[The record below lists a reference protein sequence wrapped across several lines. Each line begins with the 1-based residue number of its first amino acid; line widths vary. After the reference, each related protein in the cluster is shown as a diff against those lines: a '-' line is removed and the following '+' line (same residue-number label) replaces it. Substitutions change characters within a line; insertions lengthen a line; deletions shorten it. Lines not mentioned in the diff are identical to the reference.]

1 MNRRLLR
8 VWGFVLPIIVLL
20 ASCDTTKKF
29 AYLQD
34 VELTKRYAVQQSSD
48 AVYISPGD
56 RISIF
61 VGSSY
66 PELVAPF
73 NGYGFD
79 SSSPIAALNKSNGN
93 QSDQELRD
101 LNAVG
106 YTVDAQGQINFPVLG
121 RIHVAGKTVA
131 QISTLLEERI
141 IASKYVTD
149 PRVEVR
155 LSNFNIYLLGA
166 IAGQGHGASG
176 SGLNQSMQQT
186 MFSRISG
193 VNGGVLRV
201 TDMNRINILEALAL
215 TGDLPENAEVNKIKV
230 IRRDGDAYVTYALNM
245 RSADVYNSP
254 AFYLQPNDI
263 VYVQPRYRRTESIDR
278 AMQLSGYAFSTI
290 SSVVAL
296 LAILKL
302 QK

>member
-1 MNRRLLR
+1 MKKRLFRALALA
-8 VWGFVLPIIVLL
+8 LPMILML

-34 VELTKRYAVQQSSD
+34 VELAKRYAVQQSSD
-48 AVYISPGD
+48 AVYVSPGD

-61 VGSSY
+61 VGSSF
-66 PELVAPF
+66 PELVALL

-79 SSSPIAALNKSNGN
+79 TSSPVAGMSKSSGDKSE
-93 QSDQELRD
+93 QDVRAF
-101 LNAVG
+101 NATG

-121 RIHVAGKTVA
+121 RVHVAGKTVG
-131 QISTLLEERI
+131 QIATLLEERI

-166 IAGQGHGASG
+166 VAGQGRG
-176 SGLNQSMQQT
+176 SVSSTSNQTTQT

-201 TDMNRINILEALAL
+201 ADMSRINILEALAL
-215 TGDLPENAEVNKIKV
+215 SGDLPENAEVDKIKV
-230 IRRDGDAYVTYALNM
+230 IRRDGDGYVTYALNM
-245 RSADVYNSP
+245 RSADIYNSP

-263 VYVQPRYRRTESIDR
+263 VYVQPRYRRTETIDR

-290 SSVVAL
+290 SSVVTL
-296 LAILKL
+296 LAIVKL